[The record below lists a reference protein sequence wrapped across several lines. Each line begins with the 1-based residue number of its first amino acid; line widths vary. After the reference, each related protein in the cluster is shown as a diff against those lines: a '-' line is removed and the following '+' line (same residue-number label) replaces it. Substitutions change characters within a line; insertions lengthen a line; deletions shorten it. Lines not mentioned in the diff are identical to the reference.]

1 MLALPPDSVGNC
13 GDEHMLRVQDLP
25 IRARIL
31 GGFVAVVAVAGIAVA
46 AGLYGLSGLQKDA
59 LDLRE
64 TSSTALFA
72 NRLDADMAKALVGA
86 RQYMDVRTDQAL
98 FRAHHFLDL
107 SKDWVETLKKRST
120 GGVESELVRKIDAAI
135 VRYEQSAEKVFQLMR
150 DRDKLLTEIVEQ
162 LGTDIT
168 GELFN
173 VSNLA
178 AERYNHTVVM
188 MATEAQ
194 NKFPILSSIAYRY
207 VFRGNEDDTA
217 RIAAELDR
225 LDQNILKL
233 GEGLPEIERESTM
246 SGIRDALKRY
256 RNGMNLL
263 SEIGRTIANLR
274 DKEFDQIS
282 TEASETLREL
292 ERLNT
297 TRQAAVAAR
306 TERTASTTSSTMI
319 LAALVSLLTGL
330 ALGLV
335 VTGGISR
342 PLLALSR
349 TMRRLAEGDIAVEL
363 KDTDRKDEI
372 GEMSRA
378 VAVFRDNM
386 IERGRLEET
395 SRGDR
400 QTRERRARRVD
411 ELMTGFRSSVQDA
424 LGSVGADSERMEK
437 TARSLADTATEADR
451 QALAASSAS
460 QQTSSNVQTVAG
472 AADELAAS
480 VSEIG
485 RLIEAANEHVR
496 LATEMTEVGTRRIE
510 GLSHAA
516 QKIGEV
522 VSLIQEIAAQTNLLA
537 LNATI
542 EAARAGEAG
551 RGFAVVA
558 TEVKSL
564 AEQTA
569 RATGDIGLQVAG
581 IQKATGEAVVAI
593 GEIAKAMNEVNGFA
607 SAVAAAVEEQN
618 AATHEISRNVQHAA
632 AGSEDLTRNVA
643 GVTHAI
649 GETSQSAHHVFE
661 ASQNLG
667 KQAQALRQSVER
679 FLADVAA
686 A

>member
-1 MLALPPDSVGNC
+1 
-13 GDEHMLRVQDLP
+13 MLRTQDLP

-31 GGFVAVVAVAGIAVA
+31 GGFVAVVAIAGIAVG

-64 TSSTALFA
+64 ASATALIA
-72 NRLDADMAKALVGA
+72 NRLDADMAKTLVGA
-86 RQYMDVRTDQAL
+86 HQYMDNRTEQAL
-98 FRAHHFLDL
+98 FRAHHFLDRT
-107 SKDWVETLKKRST
+107 KEWIEALKKRSSI
-120 GGVESELVRKIDAAI
+120 GEESELVRKVDAAI
-135 VRYEQSAEKVFQLMR
+135 HRYEQSAEKVFELLR
-150 DRDKLLTEIVEQ
+150 DRDKLLIEIVEQ
-162 LGTDIT
+162 LGTQIA
-168 GELFN
+168 GELFS
-173 VSNLA
+173 VSNRA

-188 MATEAQ
+188 MVTEAQ
-194 NKFPILSSIAYRY
+194 NKFPALSTMAYRY
-207 VFRGNEDDTA
+207 VFRESEEDTA
-217 RIAAELDR
+217 RIVAELDR
-225 LDQNILKL
+225 LDQNILKM
-233 GEGLPEIERESTM
+233 GEGLQEFEREATM
-246 SGIRDALKRY
+246 SRIRGLLMRY
-256 RNGMNLL
+256 RNGMSLL

-274 DKEFDQIS
+274 DKEFERIS
-282 TEASETLREL
+282 TEVSDALREL

-306 TERTASTTSSTMI
+306 TELTATSTSSTMI
-319 LAALVSLLTGL
+319 LAALFSLLTGL
-330 ALGLV
+330 SLGLL

-342 PLLALSR
+342 PVLALSR
-349 TMRRLAEGDIAVEL
+349 TMRRLAEGDTSVEL

-386 IERGRLEET
+386 VERGRLEET

-400 QTRERRARRVD
+400 QARERHARRVD
-411 ELMTGFRSSVQDA
+411 ELMVAFRASVQEA
-424 LGSVGADSERMEK
+424 LGSVGADSERMEM
-437 TARSLADTATEADR
+437 TARSLTDIATEADR

-460 QQTSSNVQTVAG
+460 QQTASNVQTVAG

-480 VSEIG
+480 VNEIG
-485 RLIEAANEHVR
+485 RLIESANDHVR
-496 LATEMTEVGTRRIE
+496 HATEMTQVGTKRIE

-522 VSLIQEIAAQTNLLA
+522 VNLIQEIAAQTNLLA

-542 EAARAGEAG
+542 EAARAGDAG

-569 RATGDIGLQVAG
+569 RATGDIGLQVSG
-581 IQKATGEAVVAI
+581 IQKATDEAVVAI
-593 GEIAKAMNEVNGFA
+593 GEIAKAMKEVSGFS

-632 AGSEDLTRNVA
+632 AGSENLTHNVS
-643 GVTHAI
+643 GVTRTI
-649 GETSQSAHHVFE
+649 GETSQSAHEVFE

-667 KQAQALRQSVER
+667 RQAQILRQSVER

>member
-1 MLALPPDSVGNC
+1 
-13 GDEHMLRVQDLP
+13 MLRVQDLP

-31 GGFVAVVAVAGIAVA
+31 GGFVAVVAVAGIAVG
-46 AGLYGLSGLQKDA
+46 AGLYGLSGLQRDA

-64 TSSTALFA
+64 TSATALFA
-72 NRLDADMAKALVGA
+72 NRLDADMAKTLVGA
-86 RQYMDVRTDQAL
+86 HQYMDTRTEQAL
-98 FRAHHFLDL
+98 FRAHHFLDRAKEL
-107 SKDWVETLKKRST
+107 IETLKKRSNI
-120 GGVESELVRKIDAAI
+120 GEEGELVRKVDAAI
-135 VRYEQSAEKVFQLMR
+135 RRYEQSAEKVFELMR
-150 DRDKLLTEIVEQ
+150 DRDKLLTEVVEQ
-162 LGTDIT
+162 LGTEIA
-168 GELFN
+168 GELFS
-173 VSNLA
+173 VSNRA

-188 MATEAQ
+188 MVTEAQ
-194 NKFPILSSIAYRY
+194 GRFPTLSTIAYRY
-207 VFRGNEDDTA
+207 VFRENEDDPV

-225 LDQNILKL
+225 LDQNILKMS
-233 GEGLPEIERESTM
+233 EGLQEFERESTM
-246 SGIRDALKRY
+246 SRIRDSLKRY
-256 RNGMNLL
+256 REGIGRL

-274 DKEFDQIS
+274 NKEFEQIS
-282 TEASETLREL
+282 TEASDALREL

-306 TERTASTTSSTMI
+306 TELTATTTSSTMI
-319 LAALVSLLTGL
+319 LAALFSLFTGL
-330 ALGLV
+330 TLGFLV
-335 VTGGISR
+335 TDGISR
-342 PLLALSR
+342 PVLALSR
-349 TMRRLAEGDIAVEL
+349 TMRRLAEGDTSVEL

-386 IERGRLEET
+386 IERSRLEET
-395 SRGDR
+395 SRGDL

-411 ELMTGFRSSVQDA
+411 ELMTGFRASVQDA
-424 LGSVGADSERMEK
+424 LGSVSADSERMEK

-480 VSEIG
+480 VNEIG

-496 LATEMTEVGTRRIE
+496 RATEMTQVGTERIK
-510 GLSHAA
+510 GLSQAA

-542 EAARAGEAG
+542 EAARAGDAG

-564 AEQTA
+564 ADQTA
-569 RATGDIGLQVAG
+569 RATGDIGLQISG
-581 IQKATGEAVVAI
+581 IQKATDEAVVAI
-593 GEIAKAMNEVNGFA
+593 GEIAQAMNEVNGFA

-632 AGSEDLTRNVA
+632 AGSEDLTNNVA
-643 GVTHAI
+643 GVTRAI
-649 GETSQSAHHVFE
+649 GETSQSANHVFE

-667 KQAQALRQSVER
+667 RQAQTLRLSVER
-679 FLADVAA
+679 FLAEVAA

>member
-1 MLALPPDSVGNC
+1 
-13 GDEHMLRVQDLP
+13 MLRVQDLP

-31 GGFVAVVAVAGIAVA
+31 GGFVAVVAVAGIAVG

-64 TSSTALFA
+64 TSATALFA
-72 NRLDADMAKALVGA
+72 NRLDADMAKTLVGA
-86 RQYMDVRTDQAL
+86 HQYMDNRTEQAL
-98 FRAHHFLDL
+98 FRSRHYLERA
-107 SKDWVETLKKRST
+107 KEWIETLKMRSSA
-120 GGVESELVRKIDAAI
+120 GDQAELVRRVQATIT
-135 VRYEQSAEKVFQLMR
+135 RYEQSAERVFQLIH

-162 LGTDIT
+162 LGTEIA
-168 GELFN
+168 GELFS

-194 NKFPILSSIAYRY
+194 NKFPTLSTFAYRY
-207 VFRGNEDDTA
+207 VFHENEDDPA

-225 LDQNILKL
+225 LDTNILKM
-233 GEGLPEIERESTM
+233 GEGLQEFEREATM
-246 SGIRDALKRY
+246 SRIRGQLKRY
-256 RNGMNLL
+256 RDGMSQLN
-263 SEIGRTIANLR
+263 EIGRTIANLR
-274 DKEFDQIS
+274 DKELDQVS
-282 TEASETLREL
+282 TEVSEALREL
-292 ERLNT
+292 EGLNT
-297 TRQAAVAAR
+297 IRQAAVASR
-306 TERTASTTSSTMI
+306 TERTAANTSSTMI
-319 LAALVSLLTGL
+319 LAALFSLLIGL

-342 PLLALSR
+342 PVLALSR
-349 TMRRLAEGDIAVEL
+349 TMRKLAEGDTSVEL

-378 VAVFRDNM
+378 VAIFRDNM
-386 IERGRLEET
+386 IERGRLEAT

-400 QTRERRARRVD
+400 QARERRARRVE
-411 ELMTGFRSSVQDA
+411 ELMTTFRSSVQEA
-424 LGSVGADSERMEK
+424 LGSVGKDSERMEM
-437 TARSLADTATEADR
+437 TARSLTDTATEADR

-460 QQTSSNVQTVAG
+460 QQTASNVQTVAS

-480 VSEIG
+480 VNEIG
-485 RLIEAANEHVR
+485 RLIESANDHVR
-496 LATEMTEVGTRRIE
+496 RATEMTQVGTKRIQD
-510 GLSHAA
+510 LSQAA

-522 VSLIQEIAAQTNLLA
+522 VGLIQEIAAQTNLLA

-569 RATGDIGLQVAG
+569 RATGDIGLQVSG
-581 IQKATGEAVVAI
+581 IQKATDEAVVAI
-593 GEIAKAMNEVNGFA
+593 GEIAQAMNEVNGFA

-632 AGSEDLTRNVA
+632 AGSEDLTQNVS
-643 GVTHAI
+643 GVTQAI
-649 GETSQSAHHVFE
+649 GETSQSAHEVFE

-667 KQAQALRQSVER
+667 RQAQILRQSVEH

>member
-1 MLALPPDSVGNC
+1 
-13 GDEHMLRVQDLP
+13 MLRVQDLP

-31 GGFVAVVAVAGIAVA
+31 GGFVAVVAIAGIAVG

-59 LDLRE
+59 LALRE
-64 TSSTALFA
+64 TSANALLA
-72 NRLDADMAKALVGA
+72 NRLDSDMAKTLVGA
-86 RQYMDVRTDQAL
+86 HQYMDSRTEQAL
-98 FRAHHFLDL
+98 LRSRHFLERA
-107 SKDWVETLKKRST
+107 KEWIETLKKRSSADDQ
-120 GGVESELVRKIDAAI
+120 SELVRRVEAA
-135 VRYEQSAEKVFQLMR
+135 VARYEQSAERVFELMR
-150 DRDKLLTEIVEQ
+150 DRDKLLIEIVEQ
-162 LGTDIT
+162 LGTQIA
-168 GELFN
+168 GELFS
-173 VSNLA
+173 VSNRA
-178 AERYNHTVVM
+178 AESYNHTVVM

-194 NKFPILSSIAYRY
+194 NKFPTLSTFAYRY
-207 VFRGNEDDTA
+207 VFHENEEDPA
-217 RIAAELDR
+217 RITAELDR
-225 LDQNILKL
+225 LDQNILKM
-233 GEGLPEIERESTM
+233 GEGLQEFEREATM
-246 SGIRDALKRY
+246 SRIRDALKRY
-256 RNGMNLL
+256 RDGMSLL
-263 SEIGRTIANLR
+263 NEIGRTIANLR
-274 DKEFDQIS
+274 DKEFEQIS
-282 TEASETLREL
+282 AEVSDALREL

-297 TRQAAVAAR
+297 TRQAVVAAR
-306 TERTASTTSSTMI
+306 TERTATTTSSTMI
-319 LAALVSLLTGL
+319 LAALFSLLIGL
-330 ALGLV
+330 SLGLL
-335 VTGGISR
+335 VTSGISR
-342 PLLALSR
+342 PVLALSR
-349 TMRRLAEGDIAVEL
+349 TMRKLAEGDTSVEL
-363 KDTDRKDEI
+363 KGTDRKDEI

-411 ELMTGFRSSVQDA
+411 ELMTAFRSSVQDA
-424 LGSVGADSERMEK
+424 LGSVGADSERMEI
-437 TARSLADTATEADR
+437 TARSLTDIATEADR

-460 QQTSSNVQTVAG
+460 QQTTSNVQTVAS

-480 VSEIG
+480 VNEIG
-485 RLIEAANEHVR
+485 RLIESANDHVR
-496 LATEMTEVGTRRIE
+496 RATEMTQVGTRRIE

-542 EAARAGEAG
+542 EAARAGDAG

-569 RATGDIGLQVAG
+569 RATGDIGLQVSG
-581 IQKATGEAVVAI
+581 IQKATDEAVVAI
-593 GEIAKAMNEVNGFA
+593 GEIAQAMNEVNGFA

-632 AGSEDLTRNVA
+632 AGSEDLTQNVT
-643 GVTHAI
+643 GVTRAI
-649 GETSQSAHHVFE
+649 GETSQSAHQVFE

-667 KQAQALRQSVER
+667 RQAQILRQSVER
-679 FLADVAA
+679 FLSDVAA

>member
-1 MLALPPDSVGNC
+1 
-13 GDEHMLRVQDLP
+13 MLRFQDLP

-59 LDLRE
+59 LALRE
-64 TSSTALFA
+64 TSATALFA

-86 RQYMDVRTDQAL
+86 RHFMDTRTEQAL

-107 SKDWVETLKKRST
+107 SKEWVETLKKRSRT
-120 GGVESELVRKIDAAI
+120 ADESELVRKVDAAI

-150 DRDKLLTEIVEQ
+150 DRDKLLIEIVEQ
-162 LGTDIT
+162 LGTQIV
-168 GELFN
+168 GELFS
-173 VSNLA
+173 VSNRA
-178 AERYNHTVVM
+178 ADSYNHTVVM
-188 MATEAQ
+188 VITEAQ
-194 NKFPILSSIAYRY
+194 GQFPVLSTMAYRY
-207 VFRGNEDDTA
+207 LFRESEEDTA

-225 LDQNILKL
+225 LDQNILKM
-233 GEGLPEIERESTM
+233 GEGLPEVERESTM
-246 SGIRDALKRY
+246 SRIRDALKRY
-256 RNGMNLL
+256 RDGMSQL
-263 SEIGRTIANLR
+263 SEIGRFISNLR
-274 DKEFDQIS
+274 DKEFEQIS
-282 TEASETLREL
+282 TEVSEALREL

-306 TERTASTTSSTMI
+306 TERTATSTTSTMI
-319 LAALVSLLTGL
+319 LAAIFSLLTGL
-330 ALGLV
+330 TLGLL

-342 PLLALSR
+342 PILALSR
-349 TMRRLAEGDIAVEL
+349 TMRKLAEGDTSVEL
-363 KDTDRKDEI
+363 KDTDRRDEI

-386 IERGRLEET
+386 VERGRLEET

-411 ELMTGFRSSVQDA
+411 ELMTAFRSSVQEA

-460 QQTSSNVQTVAG
+460 QQTTSNVQTVAS

-480 VSEIG
+480 VNEIG
-485 RLIEAANEHVR
+485 RLIESANDHVR
-496 LATEMTEVGTRRIE
+496 RATEMTQVGTKRIE
-510 GLSHAA
+510 GLSQAA

-542 EAARAGEAG
+542 EAARAGDAG

-569 RATGDIGLQVAG
+569 RATGDIGLQVSG
-581 IQKATGEAVVAI
+581 IQKATDEAVVAI
-593 GEIAKAMNEVNGFA
+593 GEIALAMNEVNGFA

-632 AGSEDLTRNVA
+632 AGSEDLTQNVS
-643 GVTHAI
+643 GVTRAI
-649 GETSQSAHHVFE
+649 SETSQSANHVFE

-667 KQAQALRQSVER
+667 KQAQTLRHSVER
-679 FLADVAA
+679 FLSDVAA

>member
-1 MLALPPDSVGNC
+1 
-13 GDEHMLRVQDLP
+13 MLRIQDLP

-31 GGFVAVVAVAGIAVA
+31 GGFVAVVAVAGIAVG
-46 AGLYGLSGLQKDA
+46 AGLHGLSGLQKDA

-64 TSSTALFA
+64 TSATALFA
-72 NRLDADMAKALVGA
+72 NRLDAEMAKTLVGA
-86 RQYMDVRTDQAL
+86 HQYMDTRTEQSL
-98 FRAHHFLDL
+98 FRAHHYLDRA
-107 SKDWVETLKKRST
+107 KEWIETLKKRSNA
-120 GGVESELVRKIDAAI
+120 GEQAALVRRVDAA
-135 VRYEQSAEKVFQLMR
+135 VNRYEQSAERVFELMR
-150 DRDKLLTEIVEQ
+150 DRDKLLIEIVEQ
-162 LGTDIT
+162 LGMQIV
-168 GELFN
+168 GELFS
-173 VSNLA
+173 VSNRA

-188 MATEAQ
+188 VVTEAQ
-194 NKFPILSSIAYRY
+194 GQFPTLSTMAYRY
-207 VFRGNEDDTA
+207 VFRESEEDTV
-217 RIAAELDR
+217 RIVAELDR
-225 LDQNILKL
+225 LDQNMLKM
-233 GEGLPEIERESTM
+233 GEGLQEFERESTM
-246 SGIRDALKRY
+246 SRIRDLLKRY
-256 RNGMNLL
+256 RGGMNLL

-274 DKEFDQIS
+274 DKEFEQIS
-282 TEASETLREL
+282 TEVSDALREL

-297 TRQAAVAAR
+297 TRQAAVASR
-306 TERTASTTSSTMI
+306 TERTATATSSTMI
-319 LAALVSLLTGL
+319 LAAIFSLLTGL
-330 ALGLV
+330 TLGLL

-342 PLLALSR
+342 PVLALSR
-349 TMRRLAEGDIAVEL
+349 TMRRLAEGDTAVEL
-363 KDTDRKDEI
+363 KGADRKDEI

-386 IERGRLEET
+386 IERSRLEET

-400 QTRERRARRVD
+400 QARERRTLRVD
-411 ELMTGFRSSVQDA
+411 ELMTSFRVSVQGA

-460 QQTSSNVQTVAG
+460 QQTSSTVQTVAG
-472 AADELAAS
+472 AANELAAS
-480 VSEIG
+480 VNEIG

-496 LATEMTEVGTRRIE
+496 RATEMTEVGTRRIE

-569 RATGDIGLQVAG
+569 RATGDIRLQVSG
-581 IQKATGEAVVAI
+581 IQKATDEAVVAI
-593 GEIAKAMNEVNGFA
+593 SEIAQAMNEVNGFA

-618 AATHEISRNVQHAA
+618 AATQEISRNVQHAA
-632 AGSEDLTRNVA
+632 AGSEDLSHNVT
-643 GVTHAI
+643 GVTRAI
-649 GETSQSAHHVFE
+649 GETSQSANHVFE

-667 KQAQALRQSVER
+667 RQAQTLRLSVER
-679 FLADVAA
+679 FLSDVAA